1 MKSFEHLLSEF
12 LEHLRV
18 SGYSKASREQ
28 AQRVL
33 PRLFFYLSDKGVHDV
48 RGVGEAHLA
57 SYARHL
63 RKHRTK
69 EGRKLAEASFAFH
82 LGAIRRFFAFLEK
95 RGSILRNPAAFLPV
109 PRARRAPPSVL
120 SVAEAKRLMEA
131 PPSESLQGFRDRAIL
146 ELFYGAGIRLSEAF
160 RLDVRD
166 LDLEQETLF
175 IRNGKGKKDRI
186 VPVAAR
192 AREAL
197 ERYLTRCRPKLL
209 KRPGESALFVSM
221 TGTRLSAVQYG
232 HWLRKYGTAASISKR
247 VHPHA
252 LRHACATHLLKGGA
266 DLRHIQELLGHKNL
280 ETTSL
285 YTRVGIE
292 DLKEV
297 IERCHPRE
305 KARRA
310 RARRKRA

>member
-1 MKSFEHLLSEF
+1 MKSFARLLSEF

-33 PRLFFYLSDKGVHDV
+33 PRLFFYLSEKRIHDIRAV
-48 RGVGEAHLA
+48 EEAHLA

-69 EGRKLAEASFAFH
+69 SGAKLSEASLASY
-82 LGAIRRFFAFLEK
+82 LGAVRRFFAFLEK
-95 RGSILRNPAAFLPV
+95 RGSILRNPAVCLPV
-109 PRARRAPPSVL
+109 PRARRLPPPPLTVS
-120 SVAEAKRLMEA
+120 EARRLMEA
-131 PPSESLQGFRDRAIL
+131 PPESLRGLRDRAIL

-160 RLDVRD
+160 RLDVVDFDHER
-166 LDLEQETLF
+166 ETLF

-197 ERYLTRCRPKLL
+197 ERYLTRARPELL

-232 HWLRKYGTAASISKR
+232 HWLRKYGKVASISKR
-247 VHPHA
+247 VHPHG

-292 DLKEV
+292 ELKEV
-297 IERCHPRE
+297 LERCHPRE
-305 KARRA
+305 KRKGARRN
-310 RARRKRA
+310 RI